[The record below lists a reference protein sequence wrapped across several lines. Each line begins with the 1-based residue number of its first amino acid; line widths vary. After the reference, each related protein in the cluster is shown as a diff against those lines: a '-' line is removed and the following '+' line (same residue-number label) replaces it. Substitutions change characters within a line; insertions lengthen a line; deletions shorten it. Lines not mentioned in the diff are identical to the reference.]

1 MRKQGKESESVN
13 EHDIRSVGLRRD
25 RKKKEGSRKES
36 PNTVKK
42 SRWHDDDLKKM
53 KKSRF
58 SIKPYLELSV
68 WISKME
74 GGVNIFISIYTFKL
88 FRLISILMRCQF
100 YDYLYRYFMCFRDV
114 IGESIENQLH
124 TLLHT

>member
-42 SRWHDDDLKKM
+42 SR
-53 KKSRF
+53 
-58 SIKPYLELSV
+58 
-68 WISKME
+68 
-74 GGVNIFISIYTFKL
+74 
-88 FRLISILMRCQF
+88 
-100 YDYLYRYFMCFRDV
+100 
-114 IGESIENQLH
+114 
-124 TLLHT
+124 